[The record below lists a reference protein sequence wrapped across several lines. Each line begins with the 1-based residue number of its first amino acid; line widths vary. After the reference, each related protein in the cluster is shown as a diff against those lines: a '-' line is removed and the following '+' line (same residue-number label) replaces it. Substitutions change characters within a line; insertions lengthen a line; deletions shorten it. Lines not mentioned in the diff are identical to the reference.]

1 MLQPNKISPAG
12 GAEKA
17 VSLYLIEKKSLL
29 CQDFH
34 Y

>member
-1 MLQPNKISPAG
+1 MLQPNKKKPRR